1 MGIHMNGIKNKSHF
15 YGIFF
20 MLLIICIFQ
29 YGIQKIYGI
38 VMYPDEFGYWASAA
52 KWLGYD
58 WSQLASM
65 GSYYSYGY
73 SLILTPILWM
83 FENGVMVYRAAV
95 AVNMVLMC
103 ISLWLMFDVLKK
115 LFLKQDQQTVIFAC
129 GVGVFYPAWIFY
141 MQMTLTEALLIF
153 LYILTVY
160 LLIRF
165 IEKPKVI
172 TSIGLACSLVYIYFV
187 HMRTVGVVI
196 ACVLTVLLLVYLK
209 PECRKAGVIFIVF
222 LIALGLI
229 GTGIK
234 EAVVSQVYAGADAGM
249 LAVNDYGGQWGKLQE
264 IFTLRGFVRLLA
276 SCVCKLF
283 YLGMASFGL
292 VYWAIGYLVIR
303 VKHLIFGIVK
313 KKHFEI
319 VDAAVL
325 YILLSA
331 TGIFLI
337 TAIYMINP
345 GRIDGIFY
353 GRYNELFVPLM
364 MSIGLMAMLSNDKI
378 FTRSITGCAISGL
391 AVPLIAGWI
400 KKEELVSFH
409 NYFAVGITYLYDESN
424 FNANHFFLQTYLFC
438 SLLIIL
444 VAGLVWI
451 CKKGNKNPV
460 ILVGIILVEIGLGIW
475 ASEKDT
481 YHFNAVVSD
490 DKVIADDIL
499 DTVQTDSDI
508 YYLFEESEMYID
520 SMQLLMKRKTIQLL
534 EDDEWKNTPLLD
546 KDYLITDLNTAY
558 REELEDTYEL
568 YKETASFLLFVKTDS
583 DLTESK

>member
-103 ISLWLMFDVLKK
+103 ISLWLMFDVLNK

-141 MQMTLTEALLIF
+141 MQMTLTEALLMF

-378 FTRSITGCAISGL
+378 FTRSIAGCAISGL
-391 AVPLIAGWI
+391 AVPLIVGWI
-400 KKEELVSFH
+400 KKKELVTFH
-409 NYFAVGITYLYDESN
+409 NYFAVGITYLYDEPN
-424 FNANHFFLQTYLFC
+424 FNANHFFLQTYLFS

-460 ILVGIILVEIGLGIW
+460 ILAGIILVEIGLGIW

-490 DKVIADDIL
+490 DKVIADYIL

-508 YYLFEESEMYID
+508 YYLHEESEMYID

-534 EDDEWKNTPLLD
+534 ENDEWKNTPLLD

-568 YKETASFLLFVKTDS
+568 YKETASFLLFVKS
-583 DLTESK
+583 DDDQTEGK

>member
-1 MGIHMNGIKNKSHF
+1 
-15 YGIFF
+15 
-20 MLLIICIFQ
+20 
-29 YGIQKIYGI
+29 
-38 VMYPDEFGYWASAA
+38 MYPDEFGYWASAA

-58 WSQLASM
+58 WSQLASR

-83 FENGVMVYRAAV
+83 FENGVMAYRAAV
-95 AVNMVLMC
+95 AVNIVLMC

-115 LFLKQDQQTVIFAC
+115 LFPKQDQQTVIFAC
-129 GVGVFYPAWIFY
+129 GIGVFYPAWIFY
-141 MQMTLTEALLIF
+141 MQMTLTEALLMF

-160 LLIRF
+160 LLMRF
-165 IEKPKVI
+165 MEKPKVI
-172 TSIGLACSLVYIYFV
+172 TSIGLACSLVYLYFV

-209 PECRKAGVIFIVF
+209 PECRKAGIIFIVL

-234 EAVVSQVYAGADAGM
+234 EAMVSQVYAGADARM

-276 SCVCKLF
+276 SCICKLF

-313 KKHFEI
+313 KKKFEI
-319 VDAAVL
+319 VDAAAL
-325 YILLSA
+325 YIVLSA

-364 MSIGLMAMLSNDKI
+364 MSIGLMAMFSNDKI
-378 FTRSITGCAISGL
+378 FTRSIAGCAISGL
-391 AVPLIAGWI
+391 AVPLIVSWI

-424 FNANHFFLQTYLFC
+424 FNANRFFCQTYLFC

-460 ILVGIILVEIGLGIW
+460 ILAGIILVEIGLGIW
-475 ASEKDT
+475 KSEKDT
-481 YHFNAVVSD
+481 YHFNVVVSD
-490 DKVIADDIL
+490 DKVIADYIL

-508 YYLFEESEMYID
+508 YYLHEESEMYID
-520 SMQLLMKRKTIQLL
+520 SMQLLMKLETIQLL
-534 EDDEWKNTPLLD
+534 EVDEWKNTPLLD
-546 KDYLITDLNTAY
+546 KDYLITDLKTAY

-568 YKETASFLLFVKTDS
+568 YKETASFLLFVKADR
-583 DLTESK
+583 DLTEGK

>member
-1 MGIHMNGIKNKSHF
+1 MGIHMNSIKNKSHF

-65 GSYYSYGY
+65 GPYYSYGY

-83 FENGVMVYRAAV
+83 FENGVMAYRAAV

-103 ISLWLMFDVLKK
+103 ISLCLIFDVLKK
-115 LFLKQDQQTVIFAC
+115 LFPKQDQQTVIFAG

-141 MQMTLTEALLIF
+141 MQMTLTEALLMF

-264 IFTLRGFVRLLA
+264 IFTFRGFVRLLA
-276 SCVCKLF
+276 SCISKLF

-319 VDAAVL
+319 VDAAAL

-364 MSIGLMAMLSNDKI
+364 MSIGLMAMISNKKI

-460 ILVGIILVEIGLGIW
+460 ILAGIILVEIGLGIW

-490 DKVIADDIL
+490 DKVITDYIL

-508 YYLFEESEMYID
+508 YYLYEESEMYID

-534 EDDEWKNTPLLD
+534 ENDEWKNTPLLD

-568 YKETASFLLFVKTDS
+568 YKETASFLLFVKS
-583 DLTESK
+583 DDDQTEGK

>member
-1 MGIHMNGIKNKSHF
+1 
-15 YGIFF
+15 
-20 MLLIICIFQ
+20 
-29 YGIQKIYGI
+29 
-38 VMYPDEFGYWASAA
+38 MYPDEFGYWASAA

-424 FNANHFFLQTYLFC
+424 FNANRFFLQTYLFC

-490 DKVIADDIL
+490 DKVIADYIL